1 MVLSCRAIERNIV
14 LKVMEVV
21 DAICGL
27 TNTLELS
34 NIWVRGSLGYLSLN
48 EPLLWFSWIID
59 THVCRML
66 PNLDVFYP
74 SGPSGPANHFIA
86 SRTRMMK

>member
-21 DAICGL
+21 DVICGL

-34 NIWVRGSLGYLSLN
+34 NIRVRGSLEYLSLN
-48 EPLLWFSWIID
+48 EPLL
-59 THVCRML
+59 
-66 PNLDVFYP
+66 
-74 SGPSGPANHFIA
+74 
-86 SRTRMMK
+86 